1 MYSALVELMQP
12 EIDEAVN
19 KAVNQTEAKKTV
31 EAIDNIM
38 RKLGMSK
45 TDACTCMD
53 TTPEQYD
60 AYKKMVNHIQNTAG
74 RNDQ

>member
-12 EIDEAVN
+12 EIDEAVS
-19 KAVNQTEAKKTV
+19 KAVDQAWSKAEAKKTV
-31 EAIDNIM
+31 EAIDNAM

-45 TDACTCMD
+45 KDACAFMD

-60 AYKKMVNHIQNTAG
+60 VYQQLAQNI
-74 RNDQ
+74 